1 MYAAEWEQVVPVFG
15 NTVVSEK
22 HVDESFAG
30 GTSGNCRG
38 RVVHEG

>member
-1 MYAAEWEQVVPVFG
+1 MQLSGSRWFQSLGTPLCG
-15 NTVVSEK
+15 EK
-22 HVDESFAG
+22 LVDESFAG